1 MVQLGSKA
9 VGSIVKLK
17 ENGVLVEY
25 LIVHQ
30 GKPSSQYDASCDGT
44 WLLRKDI
51 HQKKAWNDKA
61 TNVLETSSLDSF
73 LNNTFLNLFEANI
86 KNAIK
91 QAKIPYRKGG
101 GGGTNQTGAN
111 GLSRKVFLLSRLEVF
126 GAQYTTTDREDYGSI
141 LAYFTPPPLDG
152 KQKRIAYFNGKAD
165 FWWLRSPYYN
175 KYTDWNFNGV
185 NYVSYTGDGGE
196 TPSNTEF
203 GVRPAVILPKTVLV
217 SDDGAVTTNTAPSV
231 PASISI
237 PSSISG
243 GTTITVSWGA
253 STDAQGNLEGYKV
266 ERSTNGGS
274 SWSQIYQ
281 GSGRSTTNSVAFG
294 TVSVMY
300 RVKAYDSEGLE
311 SGYKTSGQVTVFNNR
326 APGKPPSITVPVQV
340 EGGKKITVSWA
351 AATDADGNLS
361 GYALERQVA
370 GGAWSQVYKGA
381 ALSFADTIT
390 KGWATVAYRVRAYDS
405 YNVYSDY
412 VTSPTRTVNNNTA
425 PAISCGN
432 ASGSDLGTKNTGFA
446 VAYTVND
453 VDGNTVKVTEK
464 LDGVVKR
471 TYNATLGQSNSFDVT
486 GSYYMQVL
494 NGRHTLTIE
503 ANDGKVTTTHTLY
516 FTKAVHACKIS
527 LVNPLPAN
535 AQVTVMILS
544 VLSSIPADANYR
556 VMVTNNAKD
565 TSPVWED
572 ATADVRRGVNHL
584 FTNRT
589 AAKGFAF
596 NFILTAS
603 RGASGT
609 GGHITSIGG
618 GFE

>member
-1 MVQLGSKA
+1 MAMVQLGSKTI
-9 VGSIVKLK
+9 GSIVKLK
-17 ENGVLVEY
+17 VGGAAKNFVV
-25 LIVHQ
+25 VHQ
-30 GKPSSQYDASCDGT
+30 GRPSSMYDTSCDGT
-44 WLLRKDI
+44 WLLMEDCYEKKRWHSSNVNDYAGSEI
-51 HQKKAWNDKA
+51 HNY
-61 TNVLETSSLDSF
+61 
-73 LNNTFLNLFEANI
+73 LNGALLNLIDANI
-86 KNAIK
+86 RAQIK
-91 QAKIPYRKGG
+91 QAKIPYRPGSG
-101 GGGTNQTGAN
+101 ASQTVNSGSS
-111 GLSRKVFLLSRLEVF
+111 GLSAKIFLLSGREV
-126 GAQYTTTDREDYGSI
+126 GYTQSNTNGYTLNEGVKLSYFQDGNNTVEKIAKMNGSATD
-141 LAYFTPPPLDG
+141 
-152 KQKRIAYFNGKAD
+152 
-165 FWWLRSPYYN
+165 WMLRSPSDIDS
-175 KYTDWNFNGV
+175 TSAWIV
-185 NYVSYTGDGGE
+185 NYVGGISPNGGCSNSY
-196 TPSNTEF
+196 
-203 GVRPAVILPKTVLV
+203 GVRPALILPKSLLV
-217 SDDGAVTTNTAPSV
+217 ADDGQITINTAPTV

-340 EGGKKITVSWA
+340 EGGKQTTISWA

-370 GGAWSQVYKGA
+370 GGAWSQVYRGA
-381 ALSFADTIT
+381 ALSYTDTIT
-390 KGWATVAYRVRAYDS
+390 KGWATVAYRVRSYDS

-425 PAISCGN
+425 PTISCGN
-432 ASGSDLGTKNTGFA
+432 ASGSDLGTKNAGFS

-453 VDGNTVKVTEK
+453 ADGNTVKVTEK

-471 TYNATLGQSNSFDVT
+471 TYNATLGQAASFDVT
-486 GSYYMQVL
+486 GTYYMQVL

-516 FTKAVHACKIS
+516 FSKAVYACKIS
-527 LVNPLPAN
+527 LASPLPAD
-535 AQVTVMILS
+535 AQITVMIMS
-544 VLSSIPADANYR
+544 VLSGIPADANYR
-556 VMVTNNAKD
+556 IMVTNNAKD

-589 AAKGFAF
+589 AARGFAF

>member
-1 MVQLGSKA
+1 MAMVQLGSKTI
-9 VGSIVKLK
+9 GSIVKLK
-17 ENGVLVEY
+17 VGGATKNFVV
-25 LIVHQ
+25 VHQ
-30 GKPSSQYDASCDGT
+30 GRPSSMYDTSCDGT
-44 WLLRKDI
+44 WLLMEDCYEKKRWHSSNVNDYAGSEI
-51 HQKKAWNDKA
+51 HNY
-61 TNVLETSSLDSF
+61 
-73 LNNTFLNLFEANI
+73 LNGALLNLIDANI
-86 KNAIK
+86 RAQIK
-91 QAKIPYRKGG
+91 QAKIPYRPGS
-101 GGGTNQTGAN
+101 GTSQTVNSGSS
-111 GLSRKVFLLSRLEVF
+111 GLSAKIFLLSGREV
-126 GAQYTTTDREDYGSI
+126 GYTQSNTNGYTLNDGVKLSYFQDGNNTAEKIAELNGSATDW
-141 LAYFTPPPLDG
+141 L
-152 KQKRIAYFNGKAD
+152 
-165 FWWLRSPYYN
+165 LRSPDTLSSKDAWIVN
-175 KYTDWNFNGV
+175 RVGGIFPNGGCS
-185 NYVSYTGDGGE
+185 NSY
-196 TPSNTEF
+196 
-203 GVRPAVILPKTVLV
+203 GVRPALILPKSLLV
-217 SDDGAVTTNTAPSV
+217 ADDGQITINTAPTV

-311 SGYKTSGQVTVFNNR
+311 SSYKTSGQVTVFNNR
-326 APGKPPSITVPVQV
+326 APGKPPSIAVPIQI
-340 EGGKKITVSWA
+340 EGGKQATISWV

-370 GGAWSQVYKGA
+370 GGEWSQVYKGA
-381 ALSFADTIT
+381 ALSYTDTIT
-390 KGWATVAYRVRAYDS
+390 KGWATVAYRVRSYDS

-425 PAISCGN
+425 PTISCGN
-432 ASGSDLGTKNTGFA
+432 ASGSDLGTKNAGFS

-471 TYNATLGQSNSFDVT
+471 TYNATLGQAASFDVT
-486 GSYYMQVL
+486 GTYYMQVL

-516 FTKAVHACKIS
+516 FSKAVYACKIS
-527 LVNPLPAN
+527 LASPLPAD
-535 AQVTVMILS
+535 AQIAVMIMS
-544 VLSSIPADANYR
+544 VLSGIPADANYR
-556 VMVTNNAKD
+556 IMVTNNAKD

-589 AAKGFAF
+589 AARGFAF

-603 RGASGT
+603 RGASGV